1 MYAGGSRRQG
11 VKVGTIALEQA
22 QDGFPACNTAF
33 QWIVC
38 IKVLTY
44 CVLTPVKSLDSLKPG
59 NLRQCSAFNT
69 NSFREP

>member
-38 IKVLTY
+38 IIGTNVLCTDAGEE
-44 CVLTPVKSLDSLKPG
+44 S
-59 NLRQCSAFNT
+59 RQFEAG
-69 NSFREP
+69 EPAAVQCI